1 MSDTH
6 PHWLFDE
13 SPIEDP
19 LGCGERAV
27 RFLRALKHPK
37 TGKPFQLDRWQER
50 AVRRTY
56 GPRKPNGTRIVK
68 NVVMMV
74 PRGARKTTLGAGL
87 GLLHTIGPE
96 KVPHG
101 QNVLAAYDR
110 EQARIAYEEASGIV
124 CADKRIVAATRTLDY
139 RHSIIHRKS
148 KATLKAVSSDA
159 AAQNGRTPNFVLF
172 DEVHAWRDRKLYDV
186 LRTGLGKTS
195 GTLSIVISQAGRG
208 QENLAHE
215 IFSYARQV
223 ASGAFPDDG
232 TLPIL
237 FETPAEADWQDE
249 ELWHRVNP
257 GLALGYPDLDS
268 LRQEAR
274 EAQNR
279 PALRE
284 KFKNDHL
291 NIWLDSNSDP
301 FVEMSVYDQ
310 GNAPVDL
317 EALRHAPCWLGV
329 DLSSNI
335 DLTVFI
341 ACWRTEAGGYIVH
354 PRFFCPEANLRERQD
369 ISGAPYVQWAE
380 QGFITPTPGN
390 VVDFRTVE
398 EELRTFHDEFNVQEF
413 AFDRALARNVLN
425 NLNDDGLPV
434 VEMPQGALT
443 MMPAIAAL
451 HAAIVGGK
459 FQHGGHPVLRLCFA
473 NAEVQTNTH
482 GHMVRLCKP
491 KKWLSIDGA
500 VAAAMA
506 VRRAECG
513 DSGRSIY
520 DDEDAR
526 PEGLIIL
533 D

>member
-13 SPIEDP
+13 SPIPDP

-37 TGKPFQLDRWQER
+37 TGKAFQLDRWQER
-50 AVRRTY
+50 TVRRTY

-96 KVPHG
+96 RVPFG

-124 CADKRIVAATRTLDY
+124 CADRRIVEATRTLDY

-148 KATLKAVSSDA
+148 RAFLKAVSSDA

-215 IFSYARQV
+215 IFDYARKV
-223 ASGAFPDDG
+223 ASGAIEDAG

-237 FETPAEADWQDE
+237 FETPADADWQDE
-249 ELWHRVNP
+249 DIWHRVNP

-274 EAQNR
+274 EAANR

-291 NIWLDSNSDP
+291 NIWLDSATDP
-301 FVEMSVYDQ
+301 FVDIATYDR
-310 GNAPVDL
+310 GNGEFDL
-317 EALRHAPCWLGV
+317 EALKGEPCWIGV
-329 DLSSNI
+329 DLSSRI
-335 DLTVFI
+335 DLSVWV
-341 ACWRTEAGGYIVH
+341 AAWRREDGGYIVH
-354 PRFFCPEANLRERQD
+354 ARFYCPKNNLRQRQD
-369 ISGAPYVQWAE
+369 ITGAPYVQWAE
-380 QGFITPTPGN
+380 EKLITPTEGDT
-390 VVDFRTVE
+390 VDFNVIE
-398 EELRTFHDEFNVQEF
+398 DDLRAFCDEFNAQEL
-413 AFDRALARNVLN
+413 AFDPALAGMLMNSLA
-425 NLNDDGLPV
+425 DDGLPV
-434 VEMPQGALT
+434 VEMRQGALT

-451 HAAIVGGK
+451 HTAIVGGK
-459 FQHGGHPVLRLCFA
+459 FQHGGQKVLRYCFA
-473 NAEVQTNTH
+473 NAEVQTNSH
-482 GHMVRLCKP
+482 GHMVRLHKS
-491 KKWLSIDGA
+491 KRWLSIDGA

-513 DSGRSIY
+513 DMGRSIY